1 MAFQNLEHGDC
12 VRHHRCDKCQ
22 TLDGGTTHWALPVH
36 NSFGDLD
43 HISRSQQYQTVLT
56 ENFVVL
62 NRLSENFVWLL
73 SKAVDNEDTTIFH
86 FYLLNKGNNWCV
98 LWLDKNFNVGFL
110 ADTV

>member
-1 MAFQNLEHGDC
+1 MYGCYIHLKDHAQRGLHDWHVFKGDSYVLSLSSFLAFQNLEHGDC

-56 ENFVVL
+56 ENVMF
-62 NRLSENFVWLL
+62 
-73 SKAVDNEDTTIFH
+73 IFD
-86 FYLLNKGNNWCV
+86 WV
-98 LWLDKNFNVGFL
+98 ESS
-110 ADTV
+110 